1 MKQWLNGKNIGDL
14 WFSEEPH
21 KVYSAKVTGS
31 ATITSVAFYTG

>member
-14 WFSEEPH
+14 WFSEEPY

-31 ATITSVAFYTG
+31 ATITSIAFYTG